1 MNPKT
6 KEAPAIGHLMLAFY
20 TSIKN
25 SSAVTE
31 LKTMQASRKLMSKLD
46 LIVSSISPWSE
57 DNTVDFDR
65 HVINLRALY
74 SSAELCLSELL

>member
-46 LIVSSISPWSE
+46 LIEV
-57 DNTVDFDR
+57 
-65 HVINLRALY
+65 
-74 SSAELCLSELL
+74 